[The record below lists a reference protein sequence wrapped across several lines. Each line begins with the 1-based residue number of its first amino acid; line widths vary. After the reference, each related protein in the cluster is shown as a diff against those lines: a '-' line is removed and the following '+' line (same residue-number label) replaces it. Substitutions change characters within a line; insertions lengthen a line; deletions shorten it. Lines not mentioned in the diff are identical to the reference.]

1 MKKIVFILLMFL
13 LPALSIS
20 QIIYSPSIDSVIT
33 LVSPQHLTKYIR
45 DLSGDTMTTVGGLPC
60 LIYSRHHSS
69 PSNQKAAEYIYEKF
83 TSFGLQARYQYND
96 SHNVNVIARKT
107 GSVYPYRK
115 FVIGAH
121 YDNTLSSS
129 PSPFDTV
136 HGADDNASGIAAV
149 LEAARLLANYNLAY
163 SVEFVVFDEEEI
175 GLLGST
181 GYADTCLISGD
192 TFMAVLNLDM
202 VSWDGNN
209 DGFVRIKT
217 ANFTEIIADMLIR
230 TYQVYNIG
238 LTGQKEFNQG
248 GSDHLPFWYRGMLA
262 ITSIEPGYDF
272 HPYYHTIGDNFST
285 VNMTYFVKNVKANIG
300 TLLSLSTDYIYYLIP
315 YIIPSG
321 IDTLPRTGGAN
332 IFYPIPIGSGTN
344 APRLYYKVG
353 NGQYQYVNASWINE
367 TYYSF
372 TVPGQPPGSCV
383 SYYYAAQDSAGNYL
397 ITYPA
402 GGSGVNPPGTNPP
415 PSVFTYYVWS
425 GYSQTSNNQK
435 TIIDQGSIYDTIHIS
450 QDGIVEETEL
460 TLNINHSNDGDIYIS
475 LIKQGVSTSS
485 VSQFNGE
492 NGQNYT
498 NTVFCDSAYF
508 SISQGTPPFTGHFRP
523 EGPFNSAFNGKS
535 LPGNWILRIYDRRA
549 GDTGTLLNWT
559 LNIKYS
565 TPIAV
570 KNENNQLPDKFV
582 LYQNYPNPFNPVTVI
597 KYSVPKAAYVSLIIY
612 DVLGREIKTLVNQ
625 YQQAGTYSFNWDA
638 SSNASGV
645 YFYRLSA
652 DGYSETKKMV
662 IIK

>member
-13 LPALSIS
+13 LPALTIS

-45 DLSGDTMTTVGGLPC
+45 DLSGDTITTVGGLPC

-83 TSFGLQARYQYND
+83 ISFGLQARYQYNN
-96 SHNVNVIARKT
+96 SHIVNVIARKT

-115 FVIGAH
+115 FVISAH

-136 HGADDNASGIAAV
+136 HGADDNASGVAAV

-163 SVEFVVFDEEEI
+163 SVEFVAFDEEEI

-217 ANFTEIIADMLIR
+217 ADFTEIIADMLIR
-230 TYQVYNIG
+230 TYQVYNIA
-238 LTGQKEFNQG
+238 LTGVKEFNQG
-248 GSDHLPFWYRGMLA
+248 GSDHLPFWYRGMMA
-262 ITSIEPGYDF
+262 ITSIEPGNDF
-272 HPYYHTIGDNFST
+272 HPFYHTIGDNFST
-285 VNMTYFVKNVKANIG
+285 VNMNYLVKNVKANIG
-300 TLLSLSTDYIYYLIP
+300 TLLSLSNDYIYYMIP
-315 YIIPSG
+315 YTIPSG
-321 IDTLPRTGGAN
+321 IDTLPRNGGA
-332 IFYPIPIGSGTN
+332 FVYYPIPIGSGTN

-353 NGQYQYVNASWINE
+353 NGQYQYVNADTVNGN
-367 TYYSF
+367 YYSF
-372 TVPGQPPGSCV
+372 TLPGQPPGTNV

-402 GGSGVNPPGTNPP
+402 GGSGVNPPGTTPP
-415 PSVFTYYVWS
+415 PNVLAYYVWE

-435 TIIDQGSIYDTIHIS
+435 TIIDVGFTYDTIYIA
-450 QDGIVEETEL
+450 QDGIIEDINL
-460 TLNINHSNDGDIYIS
+460 TLNINHTNDGDILVS
-475 LIKQGVSTSS
+475 LMKQGSTSS
-485 VSQFNGE
+485 TLSQFNGE

-498 NTVFCDSAYF
+498 NTNFCDSASV
-508 SISQGTPPFTGHFRP
+508 SITQGVPPFTGYFRP
-523 EGPFNSAFNGKS
+523 ENLFGSVFRGRSMQ
-535 LPGNWILRIYDRRA
+535 GNWILRIYDRRA
-549 GDTGTLLNWT
+549 GDTGSLLNWT

-597 KYSVPKAAYVSLIIY
+597 KYSIPKANYVSLAIY
-612 DVLGREIKTLVNQ
+612 DILGREIKTLVNE
-625 YQQAGTYSFNWDA
+625 YRQAGTYTINWDA
-638 SSNASGV
+638 SNYPSGI
-645 YFYRLSA
+645 YFYRLNTKNFT
-652 DGYSETKKMV
+652 DTKKMV
-662 IIK
+662 LIK